1 MKKELVIMSAVGF
14 CKNCFRSR
22 RQGSAYC
29 GECRDEASRMKI
41 YKDDRNEFP
50 LLDKVVERFELTLK
64 DLENVIFTY
73 GDTLYS
79 DRDLSLG
86 LQAHELTH
94 VFQQLKM
101 GVKEWWEKYLSDD
114 EFRLSQELEAY
125 QRQYQVLKEKNVVT
139 AKMDATRT
147 AGDLSSKM
155 YGGIIEFE
163 EARMLIMGADTAGLR
178 RIITAVDEAIV

>member
-1 MKKELVIMSAVGF
+1 MKKELTIMSAVGF

-22 RQGSAYC
+22 RQGSSYC
-29 GECRDEASRMKI
+29 GECRDEAPLMKI

-50 LLDKVVERFELTLK
+50 LLDKVVERFGLTLV
-64 DLENVIFTY
+64 DLQDVIFTY

-101 GVKEWWEKYLSDD
+101 GVKEWWEKYLFDD

-125 QRQYQVLKEKNVVT
+125 QRQYQVLKLKDVVN
-139 AKMDATRT
+139 AKMDVTRT
-147 AGDLSSKM
+147 ARDLSSKM
-155 YGGIIEFE
+155 YGGLIEFE
-163 EARMLIMGADTAGLR
+163 KAKELIMGEDYIKLEEKVR
-178 RIITAVDEAIV
+178 V